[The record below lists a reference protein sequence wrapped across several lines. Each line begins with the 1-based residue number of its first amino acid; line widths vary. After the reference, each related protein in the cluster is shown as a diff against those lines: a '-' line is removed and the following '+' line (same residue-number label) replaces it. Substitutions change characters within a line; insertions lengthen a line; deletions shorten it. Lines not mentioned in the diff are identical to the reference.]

1 MRKYR
6 ISKDLKPYIRRILLR
21 SFYQCHIEAHKDTLW
36 CHTNASSDTFHRI
49 VQRAKCEKASS
60 ETGIFYVTTKEANNS
75 LLLPVLLDQARTSVY
90 RVIDDRQGERGIH

>member
-1 MRKYR
+1 MKKYR
-6 ISKDLKPYIRRILLR
+6 ISKSMKPYIRRR
-21 SFYQCHIEAHKDTLW
+21 IEEKDGQIW
-36 CHTNASSDTFHRI
+36 CHTNASSDTFHKI

-60 ETGIFYVTTKEANNS
+60 EDGIFYVTAKEANNA